1 MVLGEED
8 AGKGGHNFLSRIK
21 ESRHHMG
28 LGLAMLFRADCKDDR
43 HYRWAAARW
52 RSQMLFARFQPLASL
67 CHCRTISIH
76 LQKTREKSQS
86 LKAILSAAQT
96 WRNFQA

>member
-1 MVLGEED
+1 MVEED

-28 LGLAMLFRADCKDDR
+28 LGLAMLFRADCRDDR

>member
-1 MVLGEED
+1 
-8 AGKGGHNFLSRIK
+8 
-21 ESRHHMG
+21 
-28 LGLAMLFRADCKDDR
+28 
-43 HYRWAAARW
+43 
-52 RSQMLFARFQPLASL
+52 MLFARFQPLASL
-67 CHCRTISIH
+67 CHCRTSISTH